1 MEKIFKV
8 TSDSGIHARPAT
20 LLVNTASKFGSDINL
35 EYNGKNVNLKSIM
48 GVMSLGIQ
56 QNAEIKIT
64 ANGDD
69 AGSSTSSY
77 RRNYEKRRIRRIMT
91 LNIQGIAAS
100 SGIAIAKAFRLE
112 NPEFNIEKKSITN
125 EAAEIARLEAAL
137 EKAKTELEAIKD
149 HAFAGRC

>member
-56 QNAEIKIT
+56 QGAAIT
-64 ANGDD
+64 ISADGSD
-69 AGSSTSSY
+69 AADA
-77 RRNYEKRRIRRIMT
+77 
-91 LNIQGIAAS
+91 L
-100 SGIAIAKAFRLE
+100 
-112 NPEFNIEKKSITN
+112 
-125 EAAEIARLEAAL
+125 AAL
-137 EKAKTELEAIKD
+137 EDTMRKEGLGE
-149 HAFAGRC
+149 